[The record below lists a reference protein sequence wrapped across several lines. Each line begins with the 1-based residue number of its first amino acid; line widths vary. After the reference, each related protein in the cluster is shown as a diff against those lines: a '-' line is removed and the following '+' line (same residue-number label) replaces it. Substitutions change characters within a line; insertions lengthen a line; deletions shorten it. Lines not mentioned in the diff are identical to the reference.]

1 MRVQLI
7 LELLDRASRPLQA
20 VRKAMDGLTGSETAA
35 KVAAA
40 RERASAGLATA
51 QSNLLGSVATAA
63 SVAAPIAKAVGQY
76 NSFEDVLTDVGL
88 KADLT
93 GQKLAQLGERTRKHA
108 IELNTTSVDLLKG
121 LDKLAEGGLAL
132 DKAEPVNLVNAKA
145 AIASKAAIEDLSKTA
160 VALVNN
166 LKVAPEEYSK
176 ALDAMSIA
184 GKEGQFELK
193 DMARYMPRLGAQ
205 YAAMG
210 QTGVKAVAD
219 LAAAMEV
226 VQGVTN
232 NSETTAAGLRDVLTK
247 ITSEKAVKAFK
258 AIGVDI
264 KDVMKNARAA
274 GRPIEAIVESVNKL
288 TGGDTSRISE
298 IFGDVQAQSAI
309 TGLLQN
315 YEKFLEIRQKALSG
329 QGSVERDFLTR
340 MGLGV
345 EKARALTVAFGELGT
360 TLGQAFAPMI
370 NAKADQLVK
379 LVTTVEAWAKANP
392 ELASTIALVTTA
404 ITGLMVA
411 LAAVGLV
418 FAALKVGILSL
429 YTPLRI
435 LWWPISILISFFGG
449 LFSAISAG
457 VAAVGGWGA
466 AFGLLAARLGGL
478 LSWLAAP
485 LAMAARAF
493 IGLGAAMLAT
503 PVGWIIGAI
512 ALIAGGAYLI
522 YRNWDRLGPWFSQ
535 LWESIATG
543 MRAAWNGIVSFFGGL
558 GGRILSALSSG
569 WASVTG
575 WFSTLSWPELPS
587 FSAVIG
593 DVFEP
598 VRSGL
603 SSAWAAVS
611 GWFSN
616 LSWPALPAFPDPL
629 EGIRGVLDPVVSF
642 LGDWGSRLFGAF
654 ETTFGRVVS
663 FIDGVAGR
671 IGSVIGGITGALGKV
686 SDFVF
691 GPSVA
696 SVTATAEQAAAAKAA
711 IDAIAPA
718 AQAAAASAT
727 ATFAGISFHSHGVAM
742 MSTLAAGIRAGA
754 AEAVAAA
761 RATVQQ
767 IRDHLPHSPAKVGPL
782 SDLDRVQFG
791 QTLAGAIRAGSPA
804 AVAAVH
810 ALTAGMAGAL
820 PANAQA
826 PTFAEPSPGLSQP
839 AASAGA
845 GVAGGGSGSSTP
857 VSVSFQVTVQGGNAD
872 DVIERLKEKSYEL
885 GQIIADEIAKRER
898 TKH

>member
-7 LELLDRASRPLQA
+7 LEAVDRASR
-20 VRKAMDGLTGSETAA
+20 VFRNVNNAMNALASND
-35 KVAAA
+35 VAERVASA
-40 RERASAGLATA
+40 RQRASQQFAQA
-51 QSNLLGSVATAA
+51 QSNVVGSVATAA
-63 SVAAPIAKAVGQY
+63 SVAAPIAKAVGQFNTY
-76 NSFEDVLTDVGL
+76 EDVLTDVGL

-93 GQKLAQLGERTRKHA
+93 GEKLAQLGERTRKHA
-108 IELNTTSVDLLKG
+108 IALNTTSVDLLKG

-193 DMARYMPRLGAQ
+193 DMARYMPQLGAR
-205 YAAMG
+205 YAGMG

-232 NSETTAAGLRDVLTK
+232 NSETTFAGLRDVLTK
-247 ITSEKAVKAFK
+247 ITSDKAVKAFDE
-258 AIGVDI
+258 IGVDI
-264 KDVMKNARAA
+264 KAVMKDAKRA

-288 TGGDTSRISE
+288 TGGDVSRVSE
-298 IFGDVQAQSAI
+298 IFGDVQAQAAI
-309 TGLLQN
+309 TGLVQGF
-315 YEKFLEIRQKALSG
+315 EKFLEIRQKALAG

-345 EKARALTVAFGELGT
+345 EKARAVTVAFGELGT
-360 TLGQAFAPMI
+360 TLGQALAPI
-370 NAKADQLVK
+370 LNAKADQLVRV
-379 LVTTVEAWAKANP
+379 VTAVEAWAKANP
-392 ELASTIALVTTA
+392 ELSAGIATVALGVTS
-404 ITGLMVA
+404 LMVG
-411 LAAVGLV
+411 LAAFGLV
-418 FAALKVGILSL
+418 MAAIKWSLLSL

-435 LWWPISILISFFGG
+435 LWWPIGVLISFFGG

-466 AFGLLAARLGGL
+466 AFGLLATRLGGM
-478 LSWLAAP
+478 LSWLVAP
-485 LAMAARAF
+485 IAMVARAF
-493 IGLGAAMLAT
+493 VGLGVAMMTT
-503 PVGWIIGAI
+503 PIGWIIGAI

-522 YRNWDRLGPWFSQ
+522 YQNWGQLGPWFAQ
-535 LWESIATG
+535 LWATIGAG
-543 MRAAWNGIVSFFGGL
+543 MRAAWEGIVTFFSGL
-558 GGRILSALSSG
+558 GGRVSAAIGAG
-569 WASVTG
+569 WTSVTG
-575 WFSTLSWPELPS
+575 WFEALTWPNLP
-587 FSAVIG
+587 
-593 DVFEP
+593 E
-598 VRSGL
+598 
-603 SSAWAAVS
+603 
-611 GWFSN
+611 
-616 LSWPALPAFPDPL
+616 FPNVL
-629 EGIRGVLDPVVSF
+629 ENIRAVLDPVVSF
-642 LGDWGSRLFGAF
+642 LGDWGGRLFGAF
-654 ETTFGRVVS
+654 ESTFGRVMT

-671 IGSVIGGITGALGKV
+671 IGSVIGGITGTLGKV

-727 ATFAGISFHSHGVAM
+727 ATFAGISFYSHGVAM
-742 MSTLAAGIRAGA
+742 METLASGIRAGA
-754 AEAVAAA
+754 ASAVAAA
-761 RATVQQ
+761 RETVQQ

-791 QTLAGAIRAGSPA
+791 QTLAGAITAGAPA

-820 PANAQA
+820 PANVQA
-826 PTFAEPSPGLSQP
+826 PAFAEPAPGLSQP

-845 GVAGGGSGSSTP
+845 SGAGGVSGGGGI
-857 VSVSFQVTVQGGNAD
+857 SVALTFSPNISGAAGPELVQQLRAVLPQLGH
-872 DVIERLKEKSYEL
+872 EL
-885 GQIIADEIAKRER
+885 AELIRAEMDRRER

>member
-7 LELLDRASRPLQA
+7 LEAVDRASRVIEGVHRASVALNNSDTVASVQAAKERAGQLQA
-20 VRKAMDGLTGSETAA
+20 QAQANLVGAIATS
-35 KVAAA
+35 AAA
-40 RERASAGLATA
+40 
-51 QSNLLGSVATAA
+51 
-63 SVAAPIAKAVGQY
+63 AAPIAKAKGQY
-76 NSFEDVLTDVGL
+76 DTYEDVLTDVGL

-93 GQKLAQLGERTRKHA
+93 GQKLAQLGDRTRKHA
-108 IELNTTSVDLLKG
+108 IALNTSSVDLLKG

-247 ITSEKAVKAFK
+247 ITSEKAVKAFD
-258 AIGVDI
+258 AIGIDI

-274 GRPIEAIVESVNKL
+274 NRPIEAIVEAVNKL

-309 TGLLQN
+309 TGLIQN
-315 YEKFLEIRQKALSG
+315 YEKFLEIRQKALAG

-345 EKARALTVAFGELGT
+345 EKARAVTVAFSELGT
-360 TLGQAFAPMI
+360 TLGQAFAPML

-392 ELASTIALVTTA
+392 ELASTIAMVVTA
-404 ITGLMVA
+404 VTGGMVA
-411 LAAVGLV
+411 MAAFGFLMANLRVAILAL
-418 FAALKVGILSL
+418 FA
-429 YTPLRI
+429 PLRF
-435 LWWPISILISFFGG
+435 LALAVSTTLAFFGAIG
-449 LFSAISAG
+449 STISAG
-457 VAAVGGWGA
+457 IAAVGGWGA
-466 AFGLLAARLGGL
+466 AFGILATRVGGV
-478 LSWLAAP
+478 LSWLVAP
-485 LAMAARAF
+485 IAMVARAF
-493 IGLGAAMLAT
+493 VGLGVAMMTT
-503 PVGWIIGAI
+503 PIGWIIGAI

-522 YRNWDRLGPWFSQ
+522 YQNWDQLGPWFAQ
-535 LWESIATG
+535 LWATIGAG
-543 MRAAWNGIVSFFGGL
+543 MRAAWEGIVTFFSGL
-558 GGRILSALSSG
+558 GGRVSAAIGAG
-569 WASVTG
+569 WSSVTG
-575 WFSTLSWPELPS
+575 WFESLTWPNLP
-587 FSAVIG
+587 
-593 DVFEP
+593 E
-598 VRSGL
+598 
-603 SSAWAAVS
+603 
-611 GWFSN
+611 
-616 LSWPALPAFPDPL
+616 FPNVL
-629 EGIRGVLDPVVSF
+629 EKIRAVLDPVVSF
-642 LGDWGSRLFGAF
+642 LGDWGGRLFGAF
-654 ETTFGRVVS
+654 ESTFGRVMT

-671 IGSVIGGITGALGKV
+671 IGSVVGGITGALGKV

-696 SVTATAEQAAAAKAA
+696 SVTATTEQAAAAKAA

-727 ATFAGISFHSHGVAM
+727 ATFAGISFYSHGVAM
-742 MSTLAAGIRAGA
+742 METLASGIRAGA
-754 AEAVAAA
+754 ASAVAAA
-761 RATVQQ
+761 RETVQQ

-791 QTLAGAIRAGSPA
+791 QTLAGAITAGAPA

-820 PANAQA
+820 PSNVQA
-826 PTFAEPSPGLSQP
+826 PAFAEPAPGLSQP

-845 GVAGGGSGSSTP
+845 GGAGGVSAGGGISVALTFSPNISGAAGP
-857 VSVSFQVTVQGGNAD
+857 ELVQQLRAVLPQLGH
-872 DVIERLKEKSYEL
+872 EL
-885 GQIIADEIAKRER
+885 AELIRAEMDRRER